1 MLLLRSTKYYGGKG
15 YIGLN
20 DGRRRERKE
29 KAVPRDAAGFAQ
41 QLITCKNITFSMLK
55 AHKIPI
61 FWF

>member
-15 YIGLN
+15 YIGLS
-20 DGRRRERKE
+20 DGRRRGRKE
-29 KAVPRDAAGFAQ
+29 KVVPRAAAGFAQ
-41 QLITCKNITFSMLK
+41 ITCKNTAGSMLK

>member
-1 MLLLRSTKYYGGKG
+1 MLLLNSTKYYGGKG

-20 DGRRRERKE
+20 DGRRKGRKE
-29 KAVPRDAAGFAQ
+29 KVVPRAAAGFAQ
-41 QLITCKNITFSMLK
+41 QLITCKNITVSMLK